1 VNDVNDEDES
11 EDVPLA
17 PAPPHGPKARR
28 GAKKGKARAP
38 LVARIKRLQLIAMDV
53 DGVLTDGTILLSPS
67 GEELKGFSSRDGIG
81 LKCLHLAGLDSAFVT
96 ARGSPAV
103 EQRARELGVRYVVL
117 NSKNKGEALRQLCTR
132 RGIGLDEA
140 AFIGDDLQDLSAMA
154 LAGVAVTVRDAPR
167 EVRARADVI
176 TEARGGE
183 GAVREAIDRILK
195 AQGKFEAVVKHFLDQ
210 AS

>member
-1 VNDVNDEDES
+1 
-11 EDVPLA
+11 
-17 PAPPHGPKARR
+17 
-28 GAKKGKARAP
+28 
-38 LVARIKRLQLIAMDV
+38 M
-53 DGVLTDGTILLSPS
+53 
-67 GEELKGFSSRDGIG
+67 
-81 LKCLHLAGLDSAFVT
+81 T

-140 AFIGDDLQDLSAMA
+140 AFIGDDLQDLPAMA

-183 GAVREAIDRILK
+183 GAVREVIDRILK
-195 AQGKFEAVVKHFLDQ
+195 TQGKFDDVVRHFLDQ
-210 AS
+210 AP